1 MEDSQIIELYWRRSE
16 DAITETS
23 KKYGRYCHTIS
34 FNILGNAEDSEECV
48 NDTYLKTWSL
58 LPPAHPAIFSAFL
71 AKITRNLSLDR
82 YRNQSA
88 EKRGG
93 GRMTVALDELSAC
106 IPVSDSTETMVE
118 QQALIDALDRFLD
131 ALKSEQRKIFLR
143 RYWYISSIREIAS
156 DLGISESKVKTTLL
170 RTRTALKEH
179 LEKEGIAL

>member
-16 DAITETS
+16 DAIAETS

-48 NDTYLKTWSL
+48 NDTYLKIWSL
-58 LPPAHPAIFSAFL
+58 LSPARPAIFSAFL

-93 GRMTVALDELSAC
+93 GRTTVALDELSAC
-106 IPVSDSTETMVE
+106 IPVADTTETIAE
-118 QQALIDALDRFLD
+118 QQALTDALDRFLD

-156 DLGISESKVKTTLL
+156 DFGISESKVKTTLL